1 MAFQH
6 RVRRIAIGLA
16 LMLFA
21 VCAVFPGLY
30 VYAFLLFV
38 PGLYLLLS
46 GCLDEFPDDEPEE
59 EPHKK
64 PFYARPWFLILMTLV
79 ITAAAVGAAYLLVP
93 KPEPASRESVISAV
107 TAAKDPDTWIAQAD
121 APSAETN
128 AGTDSAEGQTE
139 IAQDYVL
146 NTSSKKFHLPGC
158 ASVDEIKTENR
169 EDVTKTRS
177 AVIDMGYTPCKNC
190 NP

>member
-46 GCLDEFPDDEPEE
+46 GCLDEFPDE

-128 AGTDSAEGQTE
+128 TGTDSAEGQTE

-158 ASVDEIKTENR
+158 VSVDEIKTENR

>member
-93 KPEPASRESVISAV
+93 KPEPASRKSVISAV
-107 TAAKDPDTWIAQAD
+107 TAAKDPDTWIAQED

-146 NTSSKKFHLPGC
+146 NTSSKKFHLLGC

>member
-64 PFYARPWFLILMTLV
+64 PFYARPCFLILMTLV

-107 TAAKDPDTWIAQAD
+107 TAAKDPDTWIAQED

-158 ASVDEIKTENR
+158 VSVDEIKTENR

>member
-107 TAAKDPDTWIAQAD
+107 TAAKDPDTWIAQED

-158 ASVDEIKTENR
+158 ASADEIKTENR

>member
-107 TAAKDPDTWIAQAD
+107 TAAKDPDTWIAQED

-158 ASVDEIKTENR
+158 VSVDEIKTENR

>member
-107 TAAKDPDTWIAQAD
+107 T
-121 APSAETN
+121 
-128 AGTDSAEGQTE
+128 
-139 IAQDYVL
+139 
-146 NTSSKKFHLPGC
+146 
-158 ASVDEIKTENR
+158 R
-169 EDVTKTRS
+169 R
-177 AVIDMGYTPCKNC
+177 
-190 NP
+190 

>member
-6 RVRRIAIGLA
+6 RVRRIVIGLA

-93 KPEPASRESVISAV
+93 KPEPASRESVASAV
-107 TAAKDPDTWIAQAD
+107 TAAKDPDTWIAQEDAPQAD
-121 APSAETN
+121 ASSTEAEN
-128 AGTDSAEGQTE
+128 G
-139 IAQDYVL
+139 
-146 NTSSKKFHLPGC
+146 
-158 ASVDEIKTENR
+158 
-169 EDVTKTRS
+169 
-177 AVIDMGYTPCKNC
+177 
-190 NP
+190 